1 MAKSAVFRRK
11 DTQRAIDTAPDKPS
25 EARPLA
31 RANEWGLTD
40 KMESYALMVAK
51 GSTLADAYRGA
62 YDATSMAES
71 SVHTE
76 ASKLMDNPRVAA
88 RVKGLIDQANERH
101 QVDAARIRRHVM
113 DGLLRESVDFSEKSN
128 ASARIKA
135 LIALGNVDVVGM
147 FREQKGKDVEVIG
160 DVDSLKAKLKV
171 LLQEMTGIAP
181 PLK

>member
-1 MAKSAVFRRK
+1 MAKAAVFRRK
-11 DTQRAIDTAPDKPS
+11 DTKRAIDTAPDGPS
-25 EARPLA
+25 EVRPLA

-40 KMESYALMVAK
+40 KMESYALLVAK
-51 GSTLADAYRGA
+51 GSTLADAYRGSYNA
-62 YDATSMAES
+62 EGMVES
-71 SVHTE
+71 SIYSE

-88 RVKGLIDQANERH
+88 RIKALMAQANERH

-113 DGLLRESVDFSEKSN
+113 DGLLRESVDFSDKSN

-135 LIALGNVDVVGM
+135 LVALGNVDVVGM
-147 FREQKGKDVEVIG
+147 FREQKGKDAETVG

-181 PLK
+181 PIK